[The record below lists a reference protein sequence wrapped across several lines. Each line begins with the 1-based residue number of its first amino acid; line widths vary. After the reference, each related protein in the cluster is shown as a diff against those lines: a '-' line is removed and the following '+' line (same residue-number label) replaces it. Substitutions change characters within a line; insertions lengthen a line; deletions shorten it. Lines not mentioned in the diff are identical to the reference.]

1 MLKNKLVIQVP
12 PGFMFT
18 SVEQDKIRK
27 TRWEVKPGSD
37 QIVRHVSCVPLF
49 GTRELWKVIKEG
61 DFLVFIESPLDET
74 YQFAWNLYV
83 MNEKQYKEWASH
95 E

>member
-1 MLKNKLVIQVP
+1 MSKNKLVIQVP

-18 SVEQDKIRK
+18 SVEQDKIRQ
-27 TRWEVKPGSD
+27 TRWEVKTGSD
-37 QIVRHVSCVPLF
+37 QIVRHASCVPLF

-61 DFLVFIESPLDET
+61 DFLVFIESSLDDLH
-74 YQFAWNLYV
+74 QFTWNLYV
-83 MNEKQYKEWASH
+83 MKPEQYKEWMLH

>member
-1 MLKNKLVIQVP
+1 MSKGRLVIQVP

-27 TRWEVKPGSD
+27 TRWEVKTGSD
-37 QIVRHVSCVPLF
+37 KIVRHTSCVPLF
-49 GTRELWKVIKEG
+49 GTRELWKGIKEG
-61 DFLVFIESPLDET
+61 DFLVFIESPLDEL

-83 MNEKQYKEWASH
+83 MKEEQYKEWASH

>member
-1 MLKNKLVIQVP
+1 MSKGKLVIQVP

-27 TRWEVKPGSD
+27 TRWEVKTGSD
-37 QIVRHVSCVPLF
+37 KIVRHTSCVPVF

>member
-1 MLKNKLVIQVP
+1 MSKNKLVIQVP

-27 TRWEVKPGSD
+27 TRWEVKTGSD
-37 QIVRHVSCVPLF
+37 KIVRHTSCVPLF
-49 GTRELWKVIKEG
+49 GTRELWKVFEEG
-61 DFLVFIESPLDET
+61 DFLVFIESLLDDLH
-74 YQFAWNLYV
+74 QFAWSLYV
-83 MNEKQYKEWASH
+83 MKPEQYKEWASR

>member
-1 MLKNKLVIQVP
+1 MPKNKLVIQVP

-27 TRWEVKPGSD
+27 TRWEVKTGSD
-37 QIVRHVSCVPLF
+37 QIVRHASCVPLF
-49 GTRELWKVIKEG
+49 GARELWKVIEEG
-61 DFLVFIESPLDET
+61 DFLVFIESLLDDLH
-74 YQFAWNLYV
+74 QFAWNLYV
-83 MNEKQYKEWASH
+83 MKPEQYKEWASH

>member
-1 MLKNKLVIQVP
+1 MQKNKLVMQVP

-27 TRWEVKPGSD
+27 TRWEVKPGSNK
-37 QIVRHVSCVPLF
+37 IVRHISCVPLF
-49 GTRELWKVIKEG
+49 GTRELWKTIEEG
-61 DFLVFIESPLDET
+61 DFLVFIESPLDDL

-83 MNEKQYKEWASH
+83 MGEQQYREWAKN

>member
-1 MLKNKLVIQVP
+1 MLKGKLVIQVP

-27 TRWEVKPGSD
+27 TRWEVKTGSD
-37 QIVRHVSCVPLF
+37 KIVRHTSCVPLF

-61 DFLVFIESPLDET
+61 DFLVFIESPLDEL

>member
-1 MLKNKLVIQVP
+1 MSKNKLVIQVP

-27 TRWEVKPGSD
+27 TRWEVKAGSD
-37 QIVRHVSCVPLF
+37 QIVRHASCVPLF

-74 YQFAWNLYV
+74 YQFAWNLHV
-83 MNEKQYKEWASH
+83 MNEEEYKEWASH

>member
-1 MLKNKLVIQVP
+1 MSKNKLVIQVP

-18 SVEQDKIRK
+18 AVEQDKIRK
-27 TRWEVKPGSD
+27 TRWEVKTGSD
-37 QIVRHVSCVPLF
+37 KIVRHTSCVPLF
-49 GTRELWKVIKEG
+49 GTRELWKGVEEG
-61 DFLVFIESPLDET
+61 DFLVFIESPLDEL

-83 MNEKQYKEWASH
+83 MKEEQYKEWASH

>member
-18 SVEQDKIRK
+18 AVEQDKIRK
-27 TRWEVKPGSD
+27 TRWEVNTGSD
-37 QIVRHVSCVPLF
+37 QIVRHASCVPMF

-61 DFLVFIESPLDET
+61 DFLVFIESPLDE
-74 YQFAWNLYV
+74 LYV

>member
-1 MLKNKLVIQVP
+1 MPKGKLVIQVP

-18 SVEQDKIRK
+18 PVEQDKIRK
-27 TRWEVKPGSD
+27 TRWEVKTGSD
-37 QIVRHVSCVPLF
+37 QIVRHTSCVPLF

-74 YQFAWNLYV
+74 YQFAWNLHV
-83 MNEKQYKEWASH
+83 MKEDQYKEWASH

>member
-1 MLKNKLVIQVP
+1 MSKNKLVIQVP

-27 TRWEVKPGSD
+27 TRWEVKAGSD
-37 QIVRHVSCVPLF
+37 QIVRHISCVPLF

-61 DFLVFIESPLDET
+61 DFLVFIESPLDEL

-83 MNEKQYKEWASH
+83 MKEEQYKEWASH

>member
-1 MLKNKLVIQVP
+1 MSKNKLVIQVP

-27 TRWEVKPGSD
+27 TRWEVKTGSD
-37 QIVRHVSCVPLF
+37 KIVRHTSCVPLF

-74 YQFAWNLYV
+74 YQFAWNLHV

>member
-1 MLKNKLVIQVP
+1 MSKGKLVIQVP

-18 SVEQDKIRK
+18 TIEQEKIRK

-61 DFLVFIESPLDET
+61 DFLVFIESPLDEL